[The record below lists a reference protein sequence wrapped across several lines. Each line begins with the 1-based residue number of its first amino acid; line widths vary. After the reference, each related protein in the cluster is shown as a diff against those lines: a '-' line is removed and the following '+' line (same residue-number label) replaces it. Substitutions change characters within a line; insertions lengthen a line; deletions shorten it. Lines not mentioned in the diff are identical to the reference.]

1 MKWKLWVVLAMLV
14 AFVPSYPAFGQE
26 YRAEIMEKM
35 IDPCYWSKV
44 KDSKLTEYLGPRKA
58 VEFMKTLNQ
67 KQVESAVQSALSMV
81 KGKSLAQRTVIYD
94 FGLQVCVKATTGK

>member
-1 MKWKLWVVLAMLV
+1 MKSKWLVVLAMLV
-14 AFVPSYPAFGQE
+14 AFVASYPAFGQD

-81 KGKSLAQRTVIYD
+81 KGKPLDQRTVIYD
-94 FGLQVCVKATTGK
+94 FGLQVCVKGITGK